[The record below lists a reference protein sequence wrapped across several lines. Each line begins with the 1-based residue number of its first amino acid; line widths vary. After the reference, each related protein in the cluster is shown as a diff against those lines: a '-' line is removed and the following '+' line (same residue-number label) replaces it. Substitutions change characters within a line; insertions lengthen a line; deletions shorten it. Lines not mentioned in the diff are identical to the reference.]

1 MATKIK
7 RIRTQKQIDPVML
20 MLGDTLLCRQMNKAT
35 PRDPRRIWRQRV
47 TMRLRRFLIAGV
59 SVLALISA
67 GGIGSSAQA
76 QSLEEH
82 DAKAAFVL
90 KLVNFVQWPSAANHD
105 LVIGFIGADATSDA
119 LQRLAAGKSANGR
132 SIVVRRLGH
141 DGDLK
146 ACQMIFVGASE
157 RKNTASVLER
167 LRGTNVL
174 TVGESDGFG
183 QHGGVVNLL
192 LNAGRIRFEVN
203 PHAAERAHLQ
213 ISSRLLSLATIVGDG
228 S

>member
-1 MATKIK
+1 MRADI
-7 RIRTQKQIDPVML
+7 
-20 MLGDTLLCRQMNKAT
+20 LLCGEVNEAISGDQRSFWR
-35 PRDPRRIWRQRV
+35 PRV
-47 TMRLRRFLIAGV
+47 LMCVRRFLIAGV

-67 GGIGSSAQA
+67 AGIGSGAQA

-82 DAKAAFVL
+82 DAKAAFVF
-90 KLVNFVQWPSAANHD
+90 KLVNFVQWPSESNHD

-119 LQRLAAGKSANGR
+119 LQHLASGKLVNGKG
-132 SIVVRRLGH
+132 IVVRRLAR

-146 ACQMIFVGASE
+146 ACQVIFVGASE
-157 RKNTASVLER
+157 SKNIGSVLDR

-174 TVGESDGFG
+174 TVGESDGFSH
-183 QHGGVVNLL
+183 HGGIVNLL
-192 LNAGRIRFEVN
+192 LSGGRIRFEVN

-213 ISSRLLSLATIVGDG
+213 ISSRLLSLATIVADG

>member
-1 MATKIK
+1 MK
-7 RIRTQKQIDPVML
+7 L
-20 MLGDTLLCRQMNKAT
+20 NKAT
-35 PRDPRRIWRQRV
+35 PLNPRKVWRQSLLVRA
-47 TMRLRRFLIAGV
+47 RRFLIAGIA
-59 SVLALISA
+59 VLALICA
-67 GGIGSSAQA
+67 GGIGVGAQA

-90 KLVNFVQWPSAANHD
+90 KLVNFVQWPSNNGD
-105 LVIGFIGADATSDA
+105 LVIGFIGADATSEA
-119 LQRLAAGKSANGR
+119 LQRLASGKSVNGHG
-132 SIVVRRLGH
+132 IVVRRLGV

-157 RKNTASVLER
+157 RKNTPSVLER
-167 LRGTNVL
+167 LRGSSVL

-183 QHGGVVNLL
+183 QHGGIVNLL
-192 LNAGRIRFEVN
+192 LNEGRIRFEVN

-213 ISSRLLSLATIVGDG
+213 ISSRLLSLATIVADG

>member
-1 MATKIK
+1 MC
-7 RIRTQKQIDPVML
+7 V
-20 MLGDTLLCRQMNKAT
+20 
-35 PRDPRRIWRQRV
+35 
-47 TMRLRRFLIAGV
+47 RRFLIAGV

-67 GGIGSSAQA
+67 TGIGTQA

-82 DAKAAFVL
+82 DAKAAFVF
-90 KLVNFVQWPSAANHD
+90 KLVNFVQWPSESNHD
-105 LVIGFIGADATSDA
+105 LVIGFIGADATGDA
-119 LQRLAAGKSANGR
+119 LQHLASGKLVNGKG
-132 SIVVRRLGH
+132 IVVRRLAR

-146 ACQMIFVGASE
+146 ACQVVFVGASE
-157 RKNTASVLER
+157 SKNIALVLDR

-174 TVGESDGFG
+174 TVGESDGFSH
-183 QHGGVVNLL
+183 HGGIVNLL
-192 LNAGRIRFEVN
+192 LSGGRIRFEVN